1 MRVGIFGG
9 TFDPVHNG
17 HLRAAEEIG
26 ESFSLEKVYFVPAYI
41 PPHKNTGN
49 ISAMEDRLA
58 MVRLAI
64 KGNRRFSASDAE
76 LRRGGISYSIDTIE
90 IMEKRFKDVYYLIGV
105 DAFDEIDTWHRY
117 EDLFYHTNFIVM
129 VRPNHRKKSGLTM
142 FPKNVRKQMTPLND
156 SSFQH
161 NSGRQVYLQ
170 LITQLDISAT
180 RIRTSVGSRKSI
192 RYLVPPA
199 VETYI
204 KEKGL
209 YQ

>member
-90 IMEKRFKDVYYLIGV
+90 IMEKRFKDAYYLIGV
-105 DAFDEIDTWHRY
+105 MPSMKLIRGTGMRI
-117 EDLFYHTNFIVM
+117 FYHTNFIVM
-129 VRPNHRKKSGLTM
+129 VRPNHRKSPLTM
-142 FPKNVRKQMTPLND
+142 FPKNVWKQMTPLND
-156 SSFQH
+156 YSF
-161 NSGRQVYLQ
+161 
-170 LITQLDISAT
+170 SA
-180 RIRTSVGSRKSI
+180 
-192 RYLVPPA
+192 
-199 VETYI
+199 
-204 KEKGL
+204 
-209 YQ
+209 